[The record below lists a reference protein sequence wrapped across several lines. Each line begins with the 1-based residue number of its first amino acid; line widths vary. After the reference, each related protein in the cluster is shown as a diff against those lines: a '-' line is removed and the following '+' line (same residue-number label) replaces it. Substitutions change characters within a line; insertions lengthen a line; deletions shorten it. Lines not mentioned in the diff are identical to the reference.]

1 MKQIKIVHVHA
12 YAEYEDSGILRNSIT
27 DWEEV
32 SEEAYQFLR
41 ENWYRIC
48 DNIQQ
53 EYGNVSVTPLLIVKD
68 NTHVTARIMSVYDLI
83 QQEQAKQAKVAAERH
98 AKAEAKK
105 QKEAAA
111 KAERERKLLEEL
123 KQKYPDA

>member
-1 MKQIKIVHVHA
+1 MKQIKIVHVHS
-12 YAEYEDSGILRNSIT
+12 YTEYEDNGILRDSIT

-32 SEEAYQFLR
+32 SDEEYEFLR

-48 DNIQQ
+48 HNITQ

-68 NTHVTARIMSVYDLI
+68 STPVTARIMSVYDLI
-83 QQEQAKQAKVAAERH
+83 QQEKAKQAKVAAERH